1 MKNND
6 YENISSSS
14 KKGEDLYSYSTV
26 KNSSKRTLN
35 VDDGYSLNS
44 YSQKKNKKR
53 LKTRIAIL
61 NIFISTVLIFSL
73 LSTGALSAYAYYFGD
88 MKQGYLPDNHEDLGI
103 NPEIIPDLPEG
114 ITNIALFGIDSRS
127 KVTQTN
133 GKAVVGRS
141 DSIII
146 LTVNTN
152 DNTIKLT
159 SILRDSWVPIDG
171 HDHNKINAA
180 YAYGGAPLAVKTL
193 NQLFGLNITDYVSVT
208 LHQLWKV
215 IDYMGGIDIHITE
228 AERKALNGLSN
239 SEGFGVN
246 QLEKSGYV
254 HLDGGQAMTYSRIRK
269 IDGED
274 FRALRQQ
281 KVLNCLFKKAKEMP
295 ATKYPGLLKQMLAHV
310 ETSLS
315 FNEIISYAPM
325 LANNP
330 TLTTLSIPGDQVVA
344 KGGVFEDTGK
354 KWVWKYDMDKA
365 KRYLYRWIYNIDFK

>member
-14 KKGEDLYSYSTV
+14 KKGEELYSYSTG
-26 KNSSKRTLN
+26 KASSSRTLN

-44 YSQKKNKKR
+44 YSQKKNKKK
-53 LKTRIAIL
+53 LKNRIAIL
-61 NIFISTVLIFSL
+61 NIFISVVLIISL
-73 LSTGALSAYAYYFGD
+73 MSTGILSAYAYYFGD
-88 MKQGYLPDNHEDLGI
+88 MQQGYLPDDHEDLGI
-103 NPEIIPDLPEG
+103 DPDIIQTLPEG
-114 ITNIALFGIDSRS
+114 IVNIALFGIDSRS
-127 KVTQTN
+127 RVTQTG
-133 GKAVVGRS
+133 GKAVSGRS
-141 DSIII
+141 DSIMI
-146 LTVNTN
+146 LSVNTN

-171 HDHNKINAA
+171 HKYNKINAA

-208 LHQLWKV
+208 LYQLWKV
-215 IDYMGGIDIHITE
+215 IDYMGGVDIHITE
-228 AERKALNGLSN
+228 RERKALNKLADEEN
-239 SEGFGVN
+239 FNVN
-246 QLEKSGYV
+246 HLEQSGYV
-254 HLDGGQAMTYSRIRK
+254 HLDGGQAMIYSRIRK

-281 KVLNCLFKKAKEMP
+281 KVLNYLFKKAKEMP
-295 ATKYPGLLKQMLAHV
+295 ATKYPSLLKQMMAHV

-325 LANNP
+325 LAENP
-330 TLTTLSIPGDQVVA
+330 TLMTLSIPGDQVVG

-354 KWVWKYDMDKA
+354 KWVWKYDIDQA
-365 KRYLYRWIYNIDFK
+365 KRYLYRWIYNIDLK

>member
-14 KKGEDLYSYSTV
+14 KKGEDLYSYSQS
-26 KNSSKRTLN
+26 KSSKRTLS

-44 YSQKKNKKR
+44 YSQKKNKKK
-53 LKTRIAIL
+53 LKNRIAIL
-61 NIFISTVLIFSL
+61 NIFISLLLVFSL
-73 LSTGALSAYAYYFGD
+73 ISTAALSAYAYYFGD
-88 MKQGYLPDNHEDLGI
+88 MQQGYLPEDHEELGI
-103 NPEIIPDLPEG
+103 DPTIIPDLPEG

-127 KVTQTN
+127 KVTQTS

-193 NQLFGLNITDYVSVT
+193 NKLFGLNITDYVSVT

-228 AERKALNGLSN
+228 AERKALNGLTN

-246 QLEKSGYV
+246 RLEYSGYV

-315 FNEIISYAPM
+315 FDEIISYAPM
-325 LANNP
+325 LAKNP
-330 TLTTLSIPGDQVVA
+330 TLMTLSIPGDQVVG

-354 KWVWKYDMDKA
+354 KWVWKYDLDGA
-365 KRYLYRWIYNIDFK
+365 KRYLYRWIYNIDLK

>member
-14 KKGEDLYSYSTV
+14 KNGEDLYSYSTG
-26 KNSSKRTLN
+26 KASSKRTLN
-35 VDDGYSLNS
+35 VDNEYSLNS
-44 YSQKKNKKR
+44 YSQKKTKKK
-53 LKTRIAIL
+53 LKNRITIL
-61 NIFISTVLIFSL
+61 NIIISTVLIISL
-73 LSTGALSAYAYYFGD
+73 LSTGILSAYAYYFGD

-103 NPEIIPDLPEG
+103 DTEIFQSLPKG
-114 ITNIALFGIDSRS
+114 IVNIALFGIDSRS
-127 KVTQTN
+127 RVTQTG
-133 GKAVVGRS
+133 GKAVSGRS

-208 LHQLWKV
+208 LYQLWKV
-215 IDYMGGIDIHITE
+215 IDYMGGVDIHITE
-228 AERKALNGLSN
+228 KERKALNKLADEEN
-239 SEGFGVN
+239 FNVN
-246 QLEKSGYV
+246 HLEQSGYV
-254 HLDGGQAMTYSRIRK
+254 HLDGGQAMIYSRIRK

-330 TLTTLSIPGDQVVA
+330 TLTTLSIPGDQVVG

-365 KRYLYRWIYNIDFK
+365 KRYLYRWIYNIDLK

>member
-14 KKGEDLYSYSTV
+14 KKGEELYSYSTG
-26 KNSSKRTLN
+26 KASSSRTLN

-44 YSQKKNKKR
+44 YSQKKNKKK
-53 LKTRIAIL
+53 LKNRVAIL
-61 NIFISTVLIFSL
+61 NIFISVVLIISL
-73 LSTGALSAYAYYFGD
+73 MSTGILSAYAYYFGD
-88 MKQGYLPDNHEDLGI
+88 MQQGYLPDDHEDLGI
-103 NPEIIPDLPEG
+103 DPDIIQTLPEG
-114 ITNIALFGIDSRS
+114 IVNIALFGIDSRS
-127 KVTQTN
+127 RVTQTG
-133 GKAVVGRS
+133 GKAVSGRS
-141 DSIII
+141 DSIMI
-146 LTVNTN
+146 LSVNTN

-171 HDHNKINAA
+171 HKYNKINAA

-208 LHQLWKV
+208 LYQLWKV
-215 IDYMGGIDIHITE
+215 IDYMGGVDIHITE
-228 AERKALNGLSN
+228 KERKALNKLADEEN
-239 SEGFGVN
+239 FNVN
-246 QLEKSGYV
+246 HLEQSGYV
-254 HLDGGQAMTYSRIRK
+254 HLDGGQAMIYSRIRK

-295 ATKYPGLLKQMLAHV
+295 ATKYPSLLKQMMAHV

-325 LANNP
+325 LAENP
-330 TLTTLSIPGDQVVA
+330 TLMTLSIPGDQVVG

-354 KWVWKYDMDKA
+354 KWVWKYDIDQA
-365 KRYLYRWIYNIDFK
+365 KRYLYRWIYNIDLK

>member
-14 KKGEDLYSYSTV
+14 KKNNDLYSHSNPST
-26 KNSSKRTLN
+26 KRALD
-35 VDDGYSLNS
+35 VDEGYSLNS
-44 YSQKKNKKR
+44 YSHRKNKKK
-53 LKTRIAIL
+53 LKNRIAIL
-61 NIFISTVLIFSL
+61 NIFISLVLVISL
-73 LSTGALSAYAYYFGD
+73 LSTAALSAYAYYFGD
-88 MKQGYLPDNHEDLGI
+88 MKQGHLPDNHEDLGI
-103 NPEIIPDLPEG
+103 DPEIIQTLPEG

-127 KVTQTN
+127 KVTQTG
-133 GKAVVGRS
+133 GKAVSGRS

-171 HDHNKINAA
+171 HDYNKINAA
-180 YAYGGAPLAVKTL
+180 YSFGGAPLAVKTL
-193 NQLFGLNITDYVSVT
+193 NKLFGLNITDYVSVT

-228 AERKALNGLSN
+228 KERKALNGLTN

-246 QLEKSGYV
+246 QLQYSGYV

-274 FRALRQQ
+274 YRALRQQ

-295 ATKYPGLLKQMLAHV
+295 ATKYPGLLKQIMAHV

-315 FNEIISYAPM
+315 FDEIISYAPM
-325 LANNP
+325 LAENP
-330 TLTTLSIPGDQVVA
+330 TLMTLSIPGDQVVA
-344 KGGVFEDTGK
+344 KGGVFEDTDK
-354 KWVWKYDMDKA
+354 KWVWKYDTDQA
-365 KRYLYRWIYNIDFK
+365 KRYLYRWIYNLDIK

>member
-14 KKGEDLYSYSTV
+14 KKGEDLYSYSTG
-26 KNSSKRTLN
+26 KNSSKRALN

-103 NPEIIPDLPEG
+103 DPEIIPDLPEG

-246 QLEKSGYV
+246 QLKKSGYV

-330 TLTTLSIPGDQVVA
+330 TLTTLSIPGDQVVG

-365 KRYLYRWIYNIDFK
+365 KRYLYRWIYNIDLK